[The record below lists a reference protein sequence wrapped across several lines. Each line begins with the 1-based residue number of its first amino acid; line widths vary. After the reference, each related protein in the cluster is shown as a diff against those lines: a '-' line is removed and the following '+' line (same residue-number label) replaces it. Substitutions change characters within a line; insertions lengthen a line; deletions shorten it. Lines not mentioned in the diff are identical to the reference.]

1 MVDKKRS
8 GRYLKFLI
16 YLVVVVL
23 VNVAGITLFF
33 RVDLT
38 ESKIYS
44 ISKASQ
50 KVVGTLSEP
59 LTIKVFFTKNLPAPY
74 NNTERYLQDL
84 MQEYAI
90 YANKFFNYRFY
101 NVSVEEGEIA
111 DRTQENQKLANN
123 YGIHPIQIQAVEKD
137 EVKFQ
142 RAYMGLVMIHGDLIE
157 TIPTITS
164 GEGLEYKLTTTI
176 QKMNNKISALLSLP
190 DKIKI
195 KLFLSSSLETVAPHM
210 GVRELAGIPTEIQ
223 RVVKKLNQANYGKL
237 EYEFLN
243 PGPDQNL
250 QALGDKYNIMTLS
263 WPALGEGRV
272 PAGKGAIGLV
282 MEYADKS
289 LTVPLLQV
297 IRLPIIGTQYQLT
310 EMQEME
316 EILNKNIEQ
325 LIDINEDIGYLAD
338 HGTLSLT
345 PAPPS
350 APGRPQ
356 NQDSATNLRT
366 LVSQNY
372 TIKNIALKEETIP
385 ESLNSLII
393 ARPTEKFTDYELFQI
408 DQFLMQGKSLAL
420 IIDRF
425 NEIMPRGQQGMSMGQ
440 QPVFIPLDTGLEKL
454 LAHYGVRIQQSYVLD
469 ENCFRQE
476 MPAQFGGGERK
487 IYYAPMIKNRFIN
500 QDLNFM
506 KNIRALVALKIS
518 PLELITEQI
527 DKNGLSSHRL
537 FASSE
542 KSWQMRGRINLNP
555 MFIKPPEST
564 EDMQSYPLAYLIEGE
579 FPSYF
584 AGKPIPV
591 KEVED
596 NESSEQE
603 ESAQQE
609 ETSQQ
614 EKTSQQDQSQTS
626 ENKSEIDLS
635 KIERKGQFLPKGRP
649 GKIFVMAAADMLK
662 NNVVDAGGRGANTI
676 LILNILDYLNGRE
689 DIAVMRGKVQQFNP
703 LNDTQP
709 VIKTFVKA
717 FNIAGLP
724 VLVILFGLGVWFR
737 RHSRKKYIQMM
748 FAK

>member
-1 MVDKKRS
+1 MVDKNRS

-16 YLVVVVL
+16 YLVIVVL

-33 RVDLT
+33 RMDLT
-38 ESKIYS
+38 NSKIYS
-44 ISKASQ
+44 ISKASK

-74 NNTERYLQDL
+74 NNTERYLHDL
-84 MQEYAI
+84 LQEYAI

-101 NVSVEEGEIA
+101 NVSVEEGEI
-111 DRTQENQKLANN
+111 DDKTQENQKLANN

-142 RAYMGLVMIHGDLIE
+142 RAYMGMVMIHGDLIE

-210 GVRELAGIPTEIQ
+210 GVRDLAGIPTEIQ
-223 RVVKKLNQANYGKL
+223 GIVKKLNQANYGKL
-237 EYEFLN
+237 QYEFLN
-243 PGPDQNL
+243 PSQDQDL

-263 WPALGEGRV
+263 WPALGQGRI

-297 IRLPIIGTQYQLT
+297 IRLPIIGTQYKLA

-316 EILNKNIEQ
+316 ETLNKSIEQ
-325 LIDINEDIGYLAD
+325 MIDINEDIGYLAD

-345 PAPPS
+345 PTATR
-350 APGRPQ
+350 ADGRLQ

-372 TIKNIALKEETIP
+372 TIKYIALKEETIP
-385 ESLNSLII
+385 ETLNSLII

-425 NEIMPRGQQGMSMGQ
+425 NEINPRGQQGMSMGQ
-440 QPVFIPLDTGLEKL
+440 QPIFVPLDTGLEKL
-454 LAHYGVRIQQSYVLD
+454 LEHYGIRIQQSYVLD

-500 QDLNFM
+500 QDLKFM
-506 KNIRALVALKIS
+506 KNIKALVALKIS
-518 PLELITEQI
+518 PLELIAERI
-527 DKNGLSSHRL
+527 DQNELSSYRL

-555 MFIKPPEST
+555 MFIKPPDST
-564 EDMQSYPLAYLIEGE
+564 EDMQSYPLAYLIEGK

-596 NESSEQE
+596 KKPSEQE
-603 ESAQQE
+603 DSAQKDQPDA
-609 ETSQQ
+609 S
-614 EKTSQQDQSQTS
+614 EK
-626 ENKSEIDLS
+626 KSDIDLS
-635 KIERKGQFLPKGRP
+635 QIERKGQFLPMGRP

-662 NNVVDAGGRGANTI
+662 NNVVDASGRGANTV
-676 LILNILDYLNGRE
+676 LLMNILDYLNGRE

-703 LNDTQP
+703 LEDTRP
-709 VIKTFVKA
+709 GIKTFVKT
-717 FNIAGLP
+717 FNIVGLP